1 MALLAIGVL
10 ILFFFWPV
18 ILVGIII
25 FLVWMFWPEKKWQ
38 CLGCN
43 KKFHREKSCKE
54 HIQNC
59 DGNRHREE
67 RIRQEK
73 ENTKREQESEGQKK
87 YRHRWGKH
95 RDSSFY
101 DNPFDDDFWKEDV
114 YGNDQK
120 SWEEDEEFWKYRD
133 PEWFYNTRGDY
144 YHSQRNFREEQEY
157 WKRQYEEAK
166 REYDKAYEELLKELD
181 KPDVK
186 KCYKKLGLATNA
198 TFDEVKKQFRRLALK
213 YHPDKCKD
221 KAKGEKKFKE
231 IFEAYETIKCSM
243 TNST

>member
-1 MALLAIGVL
+1 MILLGLAVM

-18 ILVGIII
+18 ILVGGII
-25 FLVWMFWPEKKWQ
+25 FLAWLFWPEKKWQ

-43 KKFHREKSCKE
+43 KKFHRENSCKE

-59 DGNRHREE
+59 EENKQREE
-67 RIRQEK
+67 EIRRRE
-73 ENTKREQESEGQKK
+73 ENRRREEEQRNRKK
-87 YRHRWGKH
+87 YRHRWGKN

-101 DNPFDDDFWKEDV
+101 DNPFDDDFWKDDV

-144 YHSQRNFREEQEY
+144 YHSQRNFKEEQEY

-166 REYDKAYEELLKELD
+166 REYDRAYEELLKELT
-181 KPDVK
+181 KPDIK
-186 KCYKKLGLATNA
+186 QCYKKLGLATNA

-221 KAKGEKKFKE
+221 KTKGEKKFKE

-243 TNST
+243 TNSA